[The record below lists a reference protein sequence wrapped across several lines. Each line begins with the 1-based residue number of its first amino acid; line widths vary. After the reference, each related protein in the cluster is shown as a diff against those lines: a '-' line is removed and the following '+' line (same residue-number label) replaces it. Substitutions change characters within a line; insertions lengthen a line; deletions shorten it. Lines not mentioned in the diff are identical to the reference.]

1 MLDIKSKPF
10 YLDDDAAQWVADTL
24 ASMDDD
30 EKIGQLFIHMMIP
43 SGEHVQDD
51 NLEKIAKSWR
61 LGGIMF
67 RPGEKDIIRR
77 TSENLQEKSR
87 IPMLI
92 AANLDSGGDGIICE
106 GTRVGAQMNMAATGD
121 ADIAYLAGKVSARE
135 GLSVGC
141 NWTFAPVVDIDY
153 NWRNPITNT
162 RTFGSDPDVVKTMA
176 KAFIEGV
183 SEQRYMAACI

>member
-121 ADIAYLAGKVSARE
+121 ADIAIWPEKSAPEKDCQWDATGRLRLLWTLTITGEIRSPIQGPLAATQMS
-135 GLSVGC
+135 
-141 NWTFAPVVDIDY
+141 
-153 NWRNPITNT
+153 
-162 RTFGSDPDVVKTMA
+162 
-176 KAFIEGV
+176 
-183 SEQRYMAACI
+183 